1 MSYIEH
7 EIKII
12 YREQANIGR
21 KIYLPYE
28 VSCEGR
34 YCGFG
39 STLEEAIKDFDKN
52 NIEQKDNFIGGN
64 LYEEV

>member
-12 YREQANIGR
+12 YREQTCFMD

-34 YCGFG
+34 YSGYG
-39 STLEEAIKDFDKN
+39 ETLEEAIKEFDKN
-52 NIEQKDNFIGGN
+52 NMD
-64 LYEEV
+64 